1 MQVRKGV
8 RGVGALMIAL
18 LAANANANA
27 MADTPKAIEVPS
39 PEAQVQ
45 ILDLLERQALYRD
58 RVDWPA
64 TRTRLQAVQGDPA
77 QRLVLLREAIALST
91 GRHGVWTT
99 TQRQSE
105 SLARTQR
112 AGAAAVDR
120 AKATDAVDARIGWV
134 VIEGYASTPG
144 TTPQEKYR
152 QDIQRA
158 ARWQQ
163 VISSKDDGARCGWIV
178 DLRDNGGGNM
188 WPMLLGMAPL
198 LRTSVLNNEDVG
210 TFESAQGP
218 KRWTLTAT
226 AVQLAGKPLL
236 DSGQSGYALRQ
247 PGAPV
252 AVLFGPRTGSSG
264 EASVLAWRGRAQTRS
279 FGQPTAG
286 VSTGNVG
293 HILADGSRLLLTTT
307 VMQDRDGRGDGLKI
321 EPDQYTEGDA
331 ATLAAAQQ
339 WLLAQPACQ
348 TRS

>member
-8 RGVGALMIAL
+8 RRIGALMIAL
-18 LAANANANA
+18 LAANATAN
-27 MADTPKAIEVPS
+27 TPKEVELPS

-45 ILDLLERQALYRD
+45 ILNLLERQALYRD

-64 TRTRLQAVQGDPA
+64 TRARLQSVQGDPT
-77 QRLVLLREAIALST
+77 QRLALLREAIALST
-91 GRHGVWTT
+91 GHHGVWTT
-99 TQRQSE
+99 TQRQRD
-105 SLARTQR
+105 SLARAQQ

-120 AKATDAVDARIGWV
+120 AKVADAVDARIGWV
-134 VIEGYASTPG
+134 VIEGYAATPG
-144 TTPQEKYR
+144 ATPQEKFR

-163 VISSKDDGARCGWIV
+163 VIRSKDDGARCGWIV
-178 DLRDNGGGNM
+178 DLRDNGGGSM

-198 LRTSVLNNEDVG
+198 LRTSVVNNEDVG
-210 TFESAQGP
+210 SFETAHGP
-218 KRWTLTAT
+218 QRWTLTAT

-236 DSGQSGYALRQ
+236 GFGQSGHVLRH

-252 AVLFGPRTGSSG
+252 AVLLGPRTGSSG
-264 EASVLAWRGRAQTRS
+264 EASALAWRGRAQVRS

-286 VSTGNVG
+286 VSTGNVV
-293 HILADGSRLLLTTT
+293 HTLADGSRLLLTTS

-321 EPDQYTEGDA
+321 EPDQHTEGDA

-348 TRS
+348 GRP

>member
-1 MQVRKGV
+1 MQVRKEV
-8 RGVGALMIAL
+8 RRIGALMIAL
-18 LAANANANA
+18 LAANALAEA
-27 MADTPKAIEVPS
+27 STSVELPS

-45 ILDLLERQALYRD
+45 ILNLLERQALYRD

-64 TRTRLQAVQGDPA
+64 MRTRLQSVQGEPT
-77 QRLVLLREAIALST
+77 QRLALLREAIALST
-91 GRHGVWTT
+91 GHHGLWTT
-99 TQRQSE
+99 TQRQRD
-105 SLARTQR
+105 SLARAQQ

-120 AKATDAVDARIGWV
+120 AKVADAVDARIGWV
-134 VIEGYASTPG
+134 VIEGYAATPG
-144 TTPQEKYR
+144 ATPQEKFR

-163 VISSKDDGARCGWIV
+163 VIRSKDDGARCGWIV
-178 DLRDNGGGNM
+178 DLRDNGGGTM

-210 TFESAQGP
+210 KFETSHGP
-218 KRWTLTAT
+218 QRWTLTAS

-236 DSGQSGYALRQ
+236 DFGQSGHMLRQ

-264 EASVLAWRGRAQTRS
+264 EASALAWRGRAQTRS

-286 VSTGNVG
+286 VSTGNVV
-293 HILADGSRLLLTTT
+293 HTLADGSRLVLTTS

-348 TRS
+348 GRT

>member
-8 RGVGALMIAL
+8 RRIGALM
-18 LAANANANA
+18 LAMLATNA
-27 MADTPKAIEVPS
+27 MANSPTAVEVPS
-39 PEAQVQ
+39 AQAQ
-45 ILDLLERQALYRD
+45 AEILNLLERQALYRN

-64 TRTRLQAVQGDPA
+64 TRVRLQSAQGEPA
-77 QRLVLLREAIALST
+77 QRLAVLREVIALST
-91 GRHGVWTT
+91 GHHGAWTT
-99 TQRQSE
+99 AQRQRE
-105 SLARTQR
+105 SLARAQQ

-120 AKATDAVDARIGWV
+120 ARAADAVDARIGWV

-144 TTPQEKYR
+144 ATPQEKFR

-163 VISSKDDGARCGWIV
+163 VIRSKDDGARCGWIV
-178 DLRDNGGGNM
+178 DLRDNGGGAM

-198 LRTSVLNNEDVG
+198 LRTSVVNNEDVG
-210 TFESAQGP
+210 SFETAHGP
-218 KRWTLTAT
+218 QRWTLTAT

-236 DSGQSGYALRQ
+236 DFGQSGYVLRQ

-264 EASVLAWRGRAQTRS
+264 EASVLVWRGRPQARS

-286 VSTGNVG
+286 VSTGNVV
-293 HILADGSRLLLTTT
+293 HTLADGSRLLLTTS
-307 VMQDRDGRGDGLKI
+307 VMHDRNDRGDGLKI
-321 EPDQYTEGDA
+321 EPDQRVEGEV
-331 ATLAAAQQ
+331 ATVAAAQA

-348 TRS
+348 GG

>member
-8 RGVGALMIAL
+8 RRIGALMIAL
-18 LAANANANA
+18 LAANAT
-27 MADTPKAIEVPS
+27 ADTPKEVELPS
-39 PEAQVQ
+39 PEAQTQ
-45 ILDLLERQALYRD
+45 ILNLLERQALYRD

-64 TRTRLQAVQGDPA
+64 TRARLQSVQGDPV
-77 QRLVLLREAIALST
+77 QRLALLREAIAVST
-91 GRHGVWTT
+91 GHHGLWTT
-99 TQRQSE
+99 TQRQRD
-105 SLARTQR
+105 SLARAQQ

-120 AKATDAVDARIGWV
+120 AKVADAVDARIGWV
-134 VIEGYASTPG
+134 VIEGYAATPG
-144 TTPQEKYR
+144 ATPQEKFR

-163 VISSKDDGARCGWIV
+163 VIRSKDGGARCGWIV
-178 DLRDNGGGNM
+178 DLRDNGGGTM

-198 LRTSVLNNEDVG
+198 LRTSLLNNEDVG
-210 TFESAQGP
+210 TFETAHGP
-218 KRWTLTAT
+218 ERWTLTAT

-236 DSGQSGYALRQ
+236 DFGQSGHVLRQ

-286 VSTGNVG
+286 VSTGNVV
-293 HILADGSRLLLTTT
+293 HTLADGSRLVLTTS

-321 EPDQYTEGDA
+321 EPDQHTEGDA